1 MPKTVTNYDLQWKPA
16 TNQYAIWVK
25 FSDGSSHQVPVSSA
39 EEFIAITLLLQH
51 SPVVLRD
58 DGTLEY
64 KS

>member
-1 MPKTVTNYDLQWKPA
+1 MPKTVTNYDIQGKPA
-16 TNQYAIWVK
+16 TNQYAVWTK
-25 FSDGSSHQVPVSSA
+25 FSDGSSQQVPVNSP
-39 EEFIAITLLLQH
+39 EEFIAVTLLLQH